1 MTKEFGV
8 VMAFDYGLRN
18 IGIAIGQNITKSAS
32 TFYAI
37 KAKEGEPDWIK
48 LDSIVKEWEPTLF
61 IVGDPFNMDGTRS
74 EFQKRISQFSTELKN
89 RYKIRLHM
97 MDERLTTKE
106 AKERIKTQSSGLK
119 EFIRVIIVGVIMWNS
134 ILNRFVRQESEVSIS
149 L

>member
-1 MTKEFGV
+1 MTEESSV
-8 VMAFDYGLRN
+8 VMAFDFGLRN
-18 IGIAIGQNITKSAS
+18 IGIAIGQSITKSAS

-48 LDSIVKEWEPTLF
+48 LDSIVKEWEPALF

-74 EFQKRISQFSTELKN
+74 EFQKRISQFSAELKN

-106 AKERIKTQSSGLK
+106 AKERIKNEVNGIKGSSNK
-119 EFIRVIIVGVIMWNS
+119 H
-134 ILNRFVRQESEVSIS
+134 SIS
-149 L
+149 AQIILEDWFRSAC

>member
-1 MTKEFGV
+1 MTEEPGV

-48 LDSIVKEWEPTLF
+48 LDAIVKEWEPALF
-61 IVGDPFNMDGTRS
+61 IVGDPFNMDGTKS
-74 EFQKRISQFSTELKN
+74 EFQKRICQFSTKLKN

-106 AKERIKTQSSGLK
+106 AKERIKTESSELK
-119 EFIRVIIVGVIMWNS
+119 KSANKH
-134 ILNRFVRQESEVSIS
+134 SIS
-149 L
+149 AQIILEDWFRSMD

>member
-1 MTKEFGV
+1 MTEEPGV

-32 TFYAI
+32 TFYVI

-48 LDSIVKEWEPTLF
+48 LDSIVKEWEPALF
-61 IVGDPFNMDGTRS
+61 IVGDPFNMDGTKS
-74 EFQKRISQFSTELKN
+74 EFQKRISHFSTELKN

-106 AKERIKTQSSGLK
+106 AKERIKTESSELK
-119 EFIRVIIVGVIMWNS
+119 KSTNKH
-134 ILNRFVRQESEVSIS
+134 SIS
-149 L
+149 AQIILEDWFRSMD